1 MKSGG
6 ERSQFFLFF
15 PFPVFFHRRGRIA
28 HAAHLAGSPPSPSP
42 ARTSQTLRR
51 HHRLPAAAPLHAR
64 PPRPSPRSPTSRLPA
79 PAAESPGPCCCGRC
93 RTRPPSPECSRR
105 GRGRGLS
112 REPRPPP
119 SPCVVVEGIFP
130 FLLPLLRIGHVRL
143 VWDLDR

>member
-6 ERSQFFLFF
+6 ERSQFSFSRS
-15 PFPVFFHRRGRIA
+15 PFSFTGGVESRTPPT
-28 HAAHLAGSPPSPSP
+28 SPPSPSP

-112 REPRPPP
+112 REPRPLP
-119 SPCVVVEGIFP
+119 SRCVVAEGIPP
-130 FLLPLLRIGHVRL
+130 FCSLS
-143 VWDLDR
+143 